1 MKLTV
6 FGNNATCPE
15 ADGACSCYLLQTKG
29 KRILLDMGNGS
40 AAKLQKHLP
49 LTQLDAIIISHLHFD
64 HFGDLFCAKY
74 ALETKRAYGEN
85 LKPIPLF
92 IPALP
97 QWASEELCTNDVFQI
112 HTIKDGAAYDFDE
125 VHFTFFA
132 VKHLIESYGVRIS
145 AEGKTF
151 AYSGDTGVCEGLYKV
166 ASGADAF
173 LCESTF
179 CAGESHHLSAHTA
192 AQTAKDAGV
201 KQLFMTHY
209 HSEQSQALLQEARQV
224 FPDAVL
230 TQIESAYAVGEK

>member
-6 FGNNATCPE
+6 FGNNSTCPE

-92 IPALP
+92 IPRL
-97 QWASEELCTNDVFQI
+97 
-112 HTIKDGAAYDFDE
+112 AAMGKRGTMHERRVPNPYDQGWRS
-125 VHFTFFA
+125 V
-132 VKHLIESYGVRIS
+132 
-145 AEGKTF
+145 
-151 AYSGDTGVCEGLYKV
+151 
-166 ASGADAF
+166 
-173 LCESTF
+173 
-179 CAGESHHLSAHTA
+179 
-192 AQTAKDAGV
+192 
-201 KQLFMTHY
+201 
-209 HSEQSQALLQEARQV
+209 
-224 FPDAVL
+224 
-230 TQIESAYAVGEK
+230 

>member
-97 QWASEELCTNDVFQI
+97 QWASE
-112 HTIKDGAAYDFDE
+112 
-125 VHFTFFA
+125 
-132 VKHLIESYGVRIS
+132 
-145 AEGKTF
+145 
-151 AYSGDTGVCEGLYKV
+151 
-166 ASGADAF
+166 
-173 LCESTF
+173 
-179 CAGESHHLSAHTA
+179 
-192 AQTAKDAGV
+192 
-201 KQLFMTHY
+201 
-209 HSEQSQALLQEARQV
+209 
-224 FPDAVL
+224 
-230 TQIESAYAVGEK
+230 

>member
-85 LKPIPLF
+85 LKPIPLPPPSF
-92 IPALP
+92 TTCNMVTAGMMGAGWRGHWSNRLGNGQCASPKCAWQRSSLIRMRSCSNKCCPGCAL
-97 QWASEELCTNDVFQI
+97 N
-112 HTIKDGAAYDFDE
+112 
-125 VHFTFFA
+125 
-132 VKHLIESYGVRIS
+132 
-145 AEGKTF
+145 
-151 AYSGDTGVCEGLYKV
+151 
-166 ASGADAF
+166 
-173 LCESTF
+173 
-179 CAGESHHLSAHTA
+179 
-192 AQTAKDAGV
+192 
-201 KQLFMTHY
+201 M
-209 HSEQSQALLQEARQV
+209 LLMW
-224 FPDAVL
+224 
-230 TQIESAYAVGEK
+230 S

>member
-1 MKLTV
+1 MCGRYQFSADEYKEIRQIV
-6 FGNNATCPE
+6 RDAQRRSEGNELNFTMAGDICPSQV
-15 ADGACSCYLLQTKG
+15 APCLLYTS
-29 KRILLDMGNGS
+29 MGNGS

-145 AEGKTF
+145 AEG
-151 AYSGDTGVCEGLYKV
+151 
-166 ASGADAF
+166 
-173 LCESTF
+173 
-179 CAGESHHLSAHTA
+179 LSLIH
-192 AQTAKDAGV
+192 
-201 KQLFMTHY
+201 
-209 HSEQSQALLQEARQV
+209 
-224 FPDAVL
+224 
-230 TQIESAYAVGEK
+230 I

>member
-125 VHFTFFA
+125 VHFSFFA

-151 AYSGDTGVCEGLYKV
+151 A
-166 ASGADAF
+166 F
-173 LCESTF
+173 LCKILNFCKNKTDKYFKIPVGFGAGGRTRTGTPSLAVDFESTTSTNSITPASR
-179 CAGESHHLSAHTA
+179 CYYTA
-192 AQTAKDAGV
+192 
-201 KQLFMTHY
+201 
-209 HSEQSQALLQEARQV
+209 
-224 FPDAVL
+224 
-230 TQIESAYAVGEK
+230 

>member
-151 AYSGDTGVCEGLYKV
+151 AYSGDTGVCDGLYKV

-179 CAGESHHLSAHTA
+179 CAGETA
-192 AQTAKDAGV
+192 
-201 KQLFMTHY
+201 
-209 HSEQSQALLQEARQV
+209 
-224 FPDAVL
+224 
-230 TQIESAYAVGEK
+230 

>member
-151 AYSGDTGVCEGLYKV
+151 AYSGDTGVCDGLYKV

-179 CAGESHHLSAHTA
+179 CAGETA
-192 AQTAKDAGV
+192 EETI
-201 KQLFMTHY
+201 T
-209 HSEQSQALLQEARQV
+209 
-224 FPDAVL
+224 
-230 TQIESAYAVGEK
+230 